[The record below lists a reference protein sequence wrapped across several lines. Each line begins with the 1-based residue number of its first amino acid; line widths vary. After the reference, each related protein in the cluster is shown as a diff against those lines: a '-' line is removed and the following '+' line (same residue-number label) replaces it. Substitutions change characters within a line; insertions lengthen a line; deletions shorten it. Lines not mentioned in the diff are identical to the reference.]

1 MAGFTMADFRRQQA
15 AQSANSSPVNR
26 NKPVPTNKSNV
37 GNAFWVNPY
46 GEILD
51 IGHGKH
57 ITSITQAPEK
67 FGFTLDEIKDAHE
80 KYGEPMGIEGKA
92 REDLI
97 KDAMQRGF
105 IHIRLYPNKF
115 WAVNAWRFHK
125 KIKQALS
132 KWAEKAMNHPGA
144 GKNMPVRLYSLEKN
158 EIVGQTTMQNLY
170 YGMDESMTDFIPRF
184 VESIEEFQDYK
195 EETLPTFLQYI
206 AS

>member
-1 MAGFTMADFRRQQA
+1 M
-15 AQSANSSPVNR
+15 
-26 NKPVPTNKSNV
+26 
-37 GNAFWVNPY
+37 
-46 GEILD
+46 
-51 IGHGKH
+51 
-57 ITSITQAPEK
+57 TQAPEK
-67 FGFTLDEIKDAHE
+67 FGFTLDEIKAAHE

-115 WAVNAWRFHK
+115 WSVNAWRFHK